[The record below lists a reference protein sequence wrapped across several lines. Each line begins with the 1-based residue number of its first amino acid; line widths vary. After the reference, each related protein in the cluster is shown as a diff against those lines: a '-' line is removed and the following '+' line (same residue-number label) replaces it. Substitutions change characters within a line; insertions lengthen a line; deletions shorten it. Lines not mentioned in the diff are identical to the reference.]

1 MPALSD
7 SLRTFL
13 LGSVACLAIGAGDA
27 AAQQPRRATP
37 PAAPGTPAPVT
48 AAPATSAPAIAA
60 DDDGDKKTPILLD
73 ADELTQ
79 DEALG
84 VITARG
90 KVELIKGPNTLTAD
104 VMSWNRNSGIVT
116 ASGHVRMVQPTGEVL
131 FGDYAELTDDM
142 AEGFI
147 ENARALM
154 KDNGRMAGRHAER
167 KGGNQT
173 VVSRGVY
180 SPCDLCASDPS
191 RPPIWQIR
199 ARTTTHDAE
208 DHRVSYRDATMEMFG
223 VPVLWTPW
231 FSHPDPSVKR
241 KSGLLNPQIGF
252 KSQLG
257 AVMRNFYYWDIEPD
271 LDATIEFSEFSQQ
284 GPLLGAQLRKRFE
297 TGLIRLGGSIT
308 NSNITSSNGTAVEA
322 PTKGLRGHLFGE
334 GRFDL
339 DDNWR
344 AGFDFAR
351 SLDDVYVRRYGYST
365 LDVLRDRVFAE
376 GFFDRS
382 YVNASA
388 YAFQDLRPGPR
399 ATQPIAA
406 PYVVYSALGAP
417 GETLGGRWSIDA
429 SVLSLTRKGGED
441 VRRVAG
447 QAGWQRKWTS
457 DFGLVTTAD
466 VTTSIDGYYTAHATS
481 TAPQETVKNGF
492 TGRAI
497 PQGTVTSSMPFV
509 RQFDFGQIVLEPIV
523 GMTVAPRLGNNK
535 NIPNEDSLDVELEAS
550 NLFAPSRYPGVDRVE
565 DGSRVTY
572 GGRVAVHSLETGYG
586 SIFLGQSYRIS
597 GSNLFP
603 QGSGLENRRSDYVGE
618 VQLVPGKWVDIDWRF
633 RVASDTLKNDLH
645 EVNFSLGPPEFFFNG
660 TYLFAAS
667 APNAGVL
674 TDRNELTMGV
684 YGRISPRWTAN
695 ATGTYRMAPD
705 RKPVR
710 YGTSVTYADECFNV
724 SLDMSRDLTN
734 VVGGVSGTSIFVRIG
749 FKNLGQFSS
758 PKVTQ

>member
-1 MPALSD
+1 MPALSH

-13 LGSVACLAIGAGDA
+13 LGSVACLALGVGTA
-27 AAQQPRRATP
+27 AAQQPKPATP
-37 PAAPGTPAPVT
+37 A
-48 AAPATSAPAIAA
+48 SAPAAA
-60 DDDGDKKTPILLD
+60 SSDDDSGKKTPILLD

-84 VITARG
+84 IITARG

-104 VMSWNRNSGIVT
+104 VMNWNRNSGIVT
-116 ASGHVRMVQPTGEVL
+116 ASGHVRMVQPTGEIL

-167 KGGNQT
+167 KGGSKT

-180 SPCDLCASDPS
+180 SPCDLCATDPS
-191 RPPIWQIR
+191 RPPIWQIK
-199 ARTTTHDAE
+199 ARTTTHDEE
-208 DHRVSYRDATMEMFG
+208 DHRISYRDATMEMFG

-241 KSGLLNPQIGF
+241 KSGFLNPQIGF

-257 AVMRNFYYWDIEPD
+257 GVMRNFYYWDIEPD
-271 LDATIEFSEFSQQ
+271 LDATIELSEFTQQ
-284 GPLLGAQLRKRFE
+284 GPLFGAQIRKRFE
-297 TGLIRLGGSIT
+297 NGLIRLGGSIT
-308 NSNITSSNGTAVEA
+308 ESNITSSNGTAIEGEK
-322 PTKGLRGHLFGE
+322 KGIRGHIFGE

-344 AGFDFAR
+344 AGFDLAR

-365 LDVLRDRVFAE
+365 LDVLRNRVFAE
-376 GFFDRS
+376 GFFGRS

-388 YAFQDLRPGPR
+388 YAFQDLRPGLR
-399 ATQPIAA
+399 ETQPVAA

-417 GETLGGRWSIDA
+417 GETLGGRWSLDA
-429 SVLSLTRKGGED
+429 SVLSLMRTSNGQD

-447 QAGWQRKWTS
+447 QAGWERKWIS
-457 DFGLVTTAD
+457 DFGLVTTANL
-466 VTTSIDGYYTAHATS
+466 TTTVDGYWADSVQATDAQS
-481 TAPQETVKNGF
+481 TPRNGF
-492 TGRAI
+492 TGRVF
-497 PQGTVTSSMPFV
+497 PQGSVTSSMPFV
-509 RQFDFGQIVLEPIV
+509 RQFDFAQITLEPIV
-523 GMTVAPRLGNNK
+523 GVTVSPNFANNRK
-535 NIPNEDSLDVELEAS
+535 IPNEDSRDVELEAS

-572 GGRVAVHSLETGYG
+572 GGRMAVHTQSNGYG

-597 GSNLFP
+597 GSTLFP
-603 QGSGLENRRSDYVGE
+603 DGSGLENRRSDYVGQ
-618 VQLVPGKWVDIDWRF
+618 VQLVPGKWVDVDWRF
-633 RVASDTLKNDLH
+633 RVSTEGFKQNLH

-667 APNAGVL
+667 APNAGVP

-684 YGRISPRWTAN
+684 YGRINQFWTAN

-710 YGTSVTYADECFNV
+710 YGTSIAYADECFNV

-734 VVGGVSGTSIFVRIG
+734 RVGGLSGTSFFVRIG
-749 FKNLGQFSS
+749 FKNLGQFAS